1 MKFSLPFSTER
12 GCNHIRMKAFL
23 FPLLAILLSGCAAI
37 EQAQRAS
44 TERLLSAAG
53 FQPTPATTQ
62 ARQKSLASLTPYK
75 IERKLRG
82 SEFYY
87 LYAVPEQNLVYIG
100 TQEAYGE
107 YQKLLIQQ
115 EIANANLNAAQ
126 MNMTTS
132 QQWND
137 WACWGTAAAVLPPP
151 RIRGH

>member
-1 MKFSLPFSTER
+1 MKVLLVSF
-12 GCNHIRMKAFL
+12 
-23 FPLLAILLSGCAAI
+23 LAILLSGCAAI

-44 TERLLSAAG
+44 TERILSAAG
-53 FQPTPATTQ
+53 FEPTPANTA

-75 IERKLRG
+75 VERKLRHN
-82 SEFYY
+82 EFYY

-100 TQEAYGE
+100 NQAAYGK
-107 YQKLLIQQ
+107 YQELLIQQ

-126 MNMTTS
+126 MQMNTA

-137 WACWGTAAAVLPPP
+137 WSCWGTAAAILPPP

>member
-1 MKFSLPFSTER
+1 
-12 GCNHIRMKAFL
+12 MKAFL

-37 EQAQRAS
+37 EQSQRAG

-53 FQPTPATTQ
+53 FVPTPANTE
-62 ARQKSLASLTPYK
+62 ARQRSLASLTPYK

-100 TQEAYGE
+100 TQGAYGE

-126 MNMTTS
+126 LNMS
-132 QQWND
+132 SAQQWND
-137 WACWGTAAAVLPPP
+137 WACWGPGAVILPPP